1 MPPSPEDPLGRT
13 EDRILAAMR
22 GMLRSSHLAGP
33 SDLPR
38 MVETAGS
45 RLGARLSRLYLAD
58 YDQVLLVPL
67 TVSPAG
73 EPDAPAPDDPGPIL
87 IDGTLAGLAYSD
99 IAQHAASP
107 VGGTVTLWTP
117 VLDGTERLGV
127 LELDLPED
135 EAADH
140 DVREGVMDVAAL
152 IAEMVITRSM
162 YGDAVEH
169 ARRTSHHTV
178 EAELQ
183 WRLLPPLTFVSPE
196 LSVAG
201 VVAPAHEV
209 AGDSFDYAINGSVA
223 HVAVLDGMGH
233 GLEATLLAAVAVS
246 WMRKSRMAGLD
257 LEATVR
263 AVDAGIAAHFGPAK
277 FLTGIIG
284 ELDVATGWWR
294 WITCGHPPA
303 LLLRGGKVVKQ
314 LDAVVGAPLGLEL
327 LGDEPLMGQEHLEPG
342 DRLVLYTDGV
352 VEARDEEGRFFGTDR
367 LVEFATREAA
377 HSRPVA
383 ETLRRLNHAVLRH
396 QEGELQDDATT
407 VVIEWRTDPAL
418 VDMAEPTVED

>member
-1 MPPSPEDPLGRT
+1 MGRT
-13 EDRILAAMR
+13 EDRTLAALR
-22 GMLRSSHLAGP
+22 EMLRSSHLAGP

-38 MVETAGS
+38 MVAAAGE
-45 RLGARLSRLYLAD
+45 RLGATRARLYVAD

-67 TVSPAG
+67 TVSSAG
-73 EPDAPAPDDPGPIL
+73 EPDVPAPDDPGPVV
-87 IDGTLAGLAYSD
+87 IDGTLAGLTFSD
-99 IAQHAASP
+99 ITQHASSP
-107 VGGTVTLWTP
+107 DDGTVTLWTP
-117 VLDGTERLGV
+117 VLNGTERLGV
-127 LELDLPED
+127 MELDLPQD
-135 EAADH
+135 EADDEA
-140 DVREGVMDVAAL
+140 VRQGALDVAAL
-152 IAEMVITRSM
+152 VAEMVITRSL

-169 ARRTSHHTV
+169 ARRTTHHTV

-183 WRLLPPLTFVSPE
+183 WRLLPPLTFVSPS

-209 AGDSFDYAINGSVA
+209 AGDSFDYAINGSIA
-223 HVAVLDGMGH
+223 HVAMLDGMGH

-246 WMRKSRMAGLD
+246 WMRNSRLAGLD

-263 AVDAGIAAHFGPAK
+263 AVDAGVASHFGPDK

-303 LLLRGGKVVKQ
+303 LLLRGGKVVKR
-314 LDAVVGAPLGLEL
+314 LDSVVGAPLGLEL

-352 VEARDEEGRFFGTDR
+352 VEARDERGEFFGTER
-367 LVEFATREAA
+367 LVEFVTREAA

-396 QEGELQDDATT
+396 QHGELQDDATT
-407 VVIEWRTDPAL
+407 VVVEWRTDPSL
-418 VDMAEPTVED
+418 VDLAETSEGQ

>member
-1 MPPSPEDPLGRT
+1 MGST
-13 EDRILAAMR
+13 EDRALAAMR
-22 GMLRSSHLAGP
+22 ELLRSHLAGP

-38 MVETAGS
+38 MVEAAGS
-45 RLGARLSRLYLAD
+45 LLGATLSRLYLAD

-67 TVSPAG
+67 TVSATG
-73 EPDAPAPDDPGPIL
+73 EPDVPAVDDPGPIP
-87 IDGTLAGLAYSD
+87 IDGTLAGLAFSG
-99 IAQHAASP
+99 IAQHVTTPDGGP
-107 VGGTVTLWTP
+107 VTRWTP
-117 VLDGTERLGV
+117 VLDCTERLGV
-127 LELDLPED
+127 LELELPED
-135 EAADH
+135 EAADD
-140 DVREGVMDVAAL
+140 DVREAVLDVAAL
-152 IAEMVITRSM
+152 VAEMVITRSL

-169 ARRTSHHTV
+169 ARRTSHHSE

-183 WRLLPPLTFVSPE
+183 WRQLPPLTFVSPE

-246 WMRKSRMAGLD
+246 WMRKSRFEGLD

-263 AVDAGIAAHFGPAK
+263 AVDAGVAAHFGADK

-294 WITCGHPPA
+294 WVTCGHPPA

-327 LGDEPLMGQEHLEPG
+327 LGDGPLMGQEHLEPG

-352 VEARDEEGRFFGTDR
+352 VEARDETGAFFGTDR
-367 LVEFATREAA
+367 LVEFVTREAA
-377 HSRPVA
+377 HARPVA

-396 QEGELQDDATT
+396 QDGELQDDATT
-407 VVIEWRTDPAL
+407 VVVEWRTGPTL
-418 VDMAEPTVED
+418 VDMSEPTVEG